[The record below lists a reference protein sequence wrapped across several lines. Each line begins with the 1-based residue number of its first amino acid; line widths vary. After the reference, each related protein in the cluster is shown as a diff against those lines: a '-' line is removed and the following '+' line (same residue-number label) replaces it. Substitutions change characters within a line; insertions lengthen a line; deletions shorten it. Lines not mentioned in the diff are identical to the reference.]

1 MKNVVNYWLFLH
13 LLGVSKCLK
22 FLKCLKCLK
31 FRVMNNKE
39 FSKTEHDD
47 QTLVTLNFSSLS
59 TLVLI
64 TLVHFQL

>member
-1 MKNVVNYWLFLH
+1 
-13 LLGVSKCLK
+13 
-22 FLKCLKCLK
+22 
-31 FRVMNNKE
+31 MNNKE

>member
-13 LLGVSKCLK
+13 LLGVS
-22 FLKCLKCLK
+22 KCLKCLK

-47 QTLVTLNFSSLS
+47 QTLVTFNFSSLS
-59 TLVLI
+59 TLVTYNFSSLS
-64 TLVHFQL
+64 TLVTLH